1 MMKTLIRCIDC
12 NEVINMTEEDFT
24 PIYTW
29 HEGELQ
35 EHEAN
40 DREIFDSV
48 HKDHKTEHLTP
59 LTTPLSDKPYREP
72 VKTSYFEATNGIK
85 NFLIKR
91 WRSSIDEAVMYEI
104 MDGRLE
110 LTRGSVRAQ
119 TEAIKKQLKADYGSP
134 TPMTDEKVECFLT
147 AIHKEIEKLD
157 PADLVLS
164 VEGETPLIAYHLLSN
179 NCVERILI
187 RCQEKFNHDELQMLR
202 EFIREHNVYD
212 DVMTVMLH
220 TDFTVIYPAKA
231 VREQTTRHTQQRLSV
246 PNP

>member
-24 PIYTW
+24 PYYTW
-29 HEGELQ
+29 YEGELQ
-35 EHEAN
+35 EYEAN
-40 DREIFDSV
+40 DREAFDRT
-48 HKDHKTEHLTP
+48 HKGHQTEHLTP

-91 WRSSIDEAVMYEI
+91 WRRSIAEPVTYEI

-110 LTRGSVRAQ
+110 VTHGPLRAQ
-119 TEAIKKQLKADYGSP
+119 TEDIKKQLKAEYGSS
-134 TPMTDEKVECFLT
+134 MTDEKVECLLT
-147 AIHKEIEKLD
+147 AIYKEIEKLN
-157 PADLVLS
+157 PVDLVLS

-187 RCQEKFNHDELQMLR
+187 RCQDKFNHDELQLLR
-202 EFIREHNVYD
+202 EFITEHNTYD
-212 DVMTVMLH
+212 DVMTVIVH
-220 TDFTVIYPAKA
+220 ADFTVIYPAQTA
-231 VREQTTRHTQQRLSV
+231 REQNARHTQRLSV